1 MPLLFA
7 MLVSWLISLVP
18 ALVAKVILAC
28 GVGVASYVGF
38 NLIVT
43 GLRSSVMGAW
53 GGVTGDIAAFC
64 GILQLDV
71 CASLWL
77 SAVAMK
83 VTINTANGV
92 ISKLT
97 FSNKSLPS

>member
-1 MPLLFA
+1 MPAIFA
-7 MLVSWLISLVP
+7 MFVGWLLTLVP
-18 ALVAKVILAC
+18 ALVAKVVLAL
-28 GVGVASYVGF
+28 GVGVASYTGF
-38 NLIVT
+38 NLIVN
-43 GLRSSVMGAW
+43 GLRSAVMGAW

-77 SAVAMK
+77 SAIAMK

-92 ISKLT
+92 ISKIS
-97 FSNKSLPS
+97 FSNKNLPA